1 DNTDNSG
8 TNQEPNAP
16 SGSNDDEFADESEAE
31 ENTKRQLMLILAVI
45 VIGMMFAL
53 FIVSKTS
60 GDELL
65 ESGEAV
71 IEKMWDD
78 ENPEPDAEENV
89 NDSAASVEEDSTS
102 SETVDTSQSDETKQ
116 KVANAMKSAGLSAVR
131 MFAKIDQTSDGFVS
145 RRELRTAVSGILKG
159 NVKMKDID
167 AMMTT
172 FDTNAD
178 GVISLDEFLAEMEEK
193 QSFIPKLPELAPPP
207 KKK

>member
-1 DNTDNSG
+1 
-8 TNQEPNAP
+8 
-16 SGSNDDEFADESEAE
+16 
-31 ENTKRQLMLILAVI
+31 
-45 VIGMMFAL
+45 
-53 FIVSKTS
+53 
-60 GDELL
+60 
-65 ESGEAV
+65 
-71 IEKMWDD
+71 MWDD
-78 ENPEPDAEENV
+78 ENPEPEAEENV
-89 NDSAASVEEDSTS
+89 NDSADSVKEDSTS

-145 RRELRTAVSGILKG
+145 RRELRTAISGILKG
-159 NVKMKDID
+159 NIKVKDID

-172 FDTNAD
+172 FDANGD

>member
-1 DNTDNSG
+1 
-8 TNQEPNAP
+8 
-16 SGSNDDEFADESEAE
+16 
-31 ENTKRQLMLILAVI
+31 
-45 VIGMMFAL
+45 MFAL

-78 ENPEPDAEENV
+78 ENPEPEAEENV
-89 NDSAASVEEDSTS
+89 NDSAASIKEDSTS
-102 SETVDTSQSDETKQ
+102 SETIDASQSDETKQ

-145 RRELRTAVSGILKG
+145 RRELRTAISGILKG

-167 AMMTT
+167 SMMTT
-172 FDTNAD
+172 FDTNGD